1 MTLVDRMRARVARS
15 GFGYPLWMALTVSVG
30 ALAAAAAAVVQR
42 DAVVPPRWA
51 LVWALIAVSPV
62 LFDLVTGGKMPR
74 PLMALLAIAGASL
87 LLVEPVESDFAPF
100 ILVILAAEV
109 AATATLPVSLAAAVC
124 MLGALVVPAAAGRLV
139 GAPLYATAIV
149 IGWTVGFVVL
159 TQLRLL
165 QQERAAQATRAEQA
179 ATGERQR
186 IAREVHD
193 VIAHSLSVTLL
204 HLTAA
209 RRALQQ
215 DEDLDE
221 AVAALTDA
229 ERQGRQAMA
238 DIRRTVG
245 LLAAGPAGTRPE
257 PGVDD
262 LGDLVDDFRRAGLLV
277 DYRVRGQGA
286 DVPPSVGLG
295 LYRITQE
302 SLANV
307 AKHTPDATAEVD
319 LDIGADRVTLSV
331 LNDTPVGPPAST
343 EPGSGVEG
351 MRRRADLL
359 GGSLRAGPGPRGW
372 LVHAEVP
379 LDTESPGWSCGLRR
393 RIQEAP

>member
-1 MTLVDRMRARVARS
+1 MTLVDHLRDRMARS
-15 GFGYPLWMALTVSVG
+15 GYGYPLWMALTVSVG
-30 ALAAAAAAVVQR
+30 ALAAAGAAVVQR
-42 DAVVPPRWA
+42 DAVMPA

-74 PLMALLAIAGASL
+74 PLMAVLAIGGTSL
-87 LLVEPVESDFAPF
+87 LLLEPVASDFAPF
-100 ILVILAAEV
+100 ILVIIAAEV
-109 AATATLPVSLAAAVC
+109 AATGSLVVSVATALC
-124 MLGALVVPAAAGRLV
+124 MVGALAVPAAAGRLE
-139 GAPLYATAIV
+139 GAPLYVTAVV

-165 QQERAAQATRAEQA
+165 QQERAAQASRAEQA

-193 VIAHSLSVTLL
+193 VVAHSLSVTLL

-215 DEDLDE
+215 DRDLDE

-245 LLAAGPAGTRPE
+245 LLATGPSDTRPE
-257 PGVDD
+257 PGIAD
-262 LGDLVDDFRRAGLLV
+262 LGDLVDDFRRAGLPV
-277 DYRVRGQGA
+277 DYRVRGKPDGVSPA
-286 DVPPSVGLG
+286 VGLG

-307 AKHTPDATAEVD
+307 AKHTPGATAEVD
-319 LDIGADRVTLSV
+319 LDIGAGQVSLTVR
-331 LNDTPVGPPAST
+331 NDAPQMPAIAT

-359 GGSLRAGPGPRGW
+359 GGSLRAGLGPRGW

-379 LDTESPGWSCGLRR
+379 LDTDSPGWSCGLRR
-393 RIQEAP
+393 RVQEAP